1 MFQKNG
7 GYALTSLRMLVDFVR
22 LERKAVSW
30 TSSYSCWQCDE
41 IFKSDSATPRNSLC
55 QIHLGNACSL
65 MPEETLPV
73 PRASEEYLDLSS
85 LFLLEYLRRVSVWQM
100 GVLTSHYIS
109 DVLDEQ
115 QNTLV

>member
-1 MFQKNG
+1 
-7 GYALTSLRMLVDFVR
+7 
-22 LERKAVSW
+22 
-30 TSSYSCWQCDE
+30 
-41 IFKSDSATPRNSLC
+41 
-55 QIHLGNACSL
+55 